1 MPNVPTAVES
11 GYPKFVTES
20 WYGIWAPKGTPEDRV
35 QFLNKAANEAVRQ
48 LTKAGAFTLLG
59 VAPVGETID
68 EFRKYTQG
76 YVVESAELLKGAG
89 FKPE

>member
-1 MPNVPTAVES
+1 GAFVPLGIE
-11 GYPKFVTES
+11 PVTE
-20 WYGIWAPKGTPEDRV
+20 T
-35 QFLNKAANEAVRQ
+35 
-48 LTKAGAFTLLG
+48 T
-59 VAPVGETID
+59 D

>member
-1 MPNVPTAVES
+1 MYKRQASES

-35 QFLNKAANEAVRQ
+35 QLLNKAANEAVRQ
-48 LTKAGAFTLLG
+48 LTKSGAFLPLG
-59 VAPVGETID
+59 IEPVTETTD

-76 YVVESAELLKGAG
+76 YVTESAELLKGAG